1 MSVTENMLHQSYSW
15 MRLTQSV
22 RLVLKADPEV
32 CVASIQTLMLLQF
45 LLCVLTIMIVSY
57 LGLVFLVVTDVTKQ
71 KKYPHSSNA
80 NTIFTIRLIT
90 NVNVNTYS
98 AS

>member
-1 MSVTENMLHQSYSW
+1 
-15 MRLTQSV
+15 
-22 RLVLKADPEV
+22 
-32 CVASIQTLMLLQF
+32 
-45 LLCVLTIMIVSY
+45 MIVSY

-98 AS
+98 ASWKLHYTGIWTKRNI